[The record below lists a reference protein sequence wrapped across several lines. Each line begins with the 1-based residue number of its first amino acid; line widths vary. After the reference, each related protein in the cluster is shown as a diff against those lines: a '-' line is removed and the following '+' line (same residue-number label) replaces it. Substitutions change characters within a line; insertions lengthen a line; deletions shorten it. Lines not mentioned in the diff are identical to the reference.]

1 MTERQPKTALL
12 VAGVLAVLCA
22 WLSYRSRWPLAAIAG
37 GLSCALLFIGLFS
50 LKLSSAFH
58 RVWMRF
64 ATAIAYINSRVLLT
78 ILYFAVF
85 TPYGFV
91 TRLLGRDILNRGSPP
106 RDSYWMK
113 RSATRQ
119 TKDQFERLF

>member
-1 MTERQPKTALL
+1 LTERQPKTALL

-22 WLSYRSRWPLAAIAG
+22 WFSYRSRWPLALIAG
-37 GLSCALLFIGLFS
+37 GLSCALLLIGLFS
-50 LKLSSAFH
+50 SKQSSAFH

-64 ATAIAYINSRVLLT
+64 ATAIAFVNSRVLLS

-91 TRLLGRDILNRGSPP
+91 TRLFGRDILNRRSSP

-119 TKDQFERLF
+119 NKDQFERLF